1 MQLKLEKST
10 FGKYKCRASN
20 SLGKAE
26 RIIILEEGVRPDPPE
41 FLELRGANSDLL
53 DLGIK
58 GPDMKKL
65 NASDSMQP
73 IGFNV
78 RYRSRKEEEGSDW
91 SQREF
96 NVSQGEFPIYN

>member
-1 MQLKLEKST
+1 MKPE
-10 FGKYKCRASN
+10 
-20 SLGKAE
+20 
-26 RIIILEEGVRPDPPE
+26 PPE

-65 NASDSMQP
+65 NASESMQP
-73 IGFNV
+73 IGFTV
-78 RYRSRKEEEGSDW
+78 RYKPHKEEGDDW
-91 SQREF
+91 SLREF